1 MVLGCGSLL
10 GSLSVFY
17 GSYYK
22 CVLQVM
28 EENHHR
34 SLEETLLLY
43 SISYSNCKSE
53 SFLQLV
59 VCNLGLFHIQI
70 EDPVSGFIMIVNL
83 MGYKIT
89 TEMNP

>member
-1 MVLGCGSLL
+1 MVLGCGRLL
-10 GSLSVFY
+10 GSISVFD
-17 GSYYK
+17 GSYHK

-28 EENHHR
+28 GENHHR
-34 SLEETLLLY
+34 SLAETPLLY
-43 SISYSNCKSE
+43 SISSATVNE

-70 EDPVSGFIMIVNL
+70 EDSVPGFIMVVNL